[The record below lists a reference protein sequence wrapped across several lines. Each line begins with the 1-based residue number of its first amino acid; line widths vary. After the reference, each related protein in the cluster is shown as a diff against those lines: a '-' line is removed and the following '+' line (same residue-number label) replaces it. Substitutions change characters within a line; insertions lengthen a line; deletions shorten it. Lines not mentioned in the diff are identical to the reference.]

1 MNNIKLYYSKPEFY
15 EAAQEIASILPAVDC
30 VIAENISEE
39 TYLCYEESGLV
50 AYAPNFKPLNLVNFY
65 REFISKRRLQVHREP
80 ILQALNYNK
89 LKSHDNLTVLD
100 MTGGLGRDSILFALA
115 GISVTVIERNP
126 YLACILNFLQLNFA
140 LELTELNVIHTDSTD
155 YIKNTEQIYTCIYY
169 DPMFEDNKHALSK
182 KDMQLIDIFVHKSL
196 SQANLV
202 DNSEIYRCA
211 KSICHKLIV
220 KRDNKQETFIRDPK
234 PTYQKIGKTIRFDVY
249 QGDVKI

>member
-1 MNNIKLYYSKPEFY
+1 MKLYYSKPELY
-15 EAAQEIASILPAVDC
+15 EAALEIASVVLSVDC

-39 TYLCYEESGLV
+39 AYLCYEESGLV
-50 AYAPNFKPLNLVNFY
+50 AYAPNFKPLNLASFY
-65 REFISKRRLQVHREP
+65 REFIHKRRLHVHREP

-89 LKSHDNLTVLD
+89 LKSCDNLTVLD

-115 GISVTVIERNP
+115 GITVTVIERNP

-140 LELTELNVIHTDSTD
+140 SELTGLSVIHTDSSD
-155 YIKNTEQIYTCIYY
+155 YIRNTAYTYTCIYY
-169 DPMFEDNKHALSK
+169 DPMFEDNKHALAK

-196 SQANLV
+196 SQDNLV
-202 DNSEIYRCA
+202 DNSEIYKHA
-211 KSICHKLIV
+211 KSICHKLVV

-249 QGDVKI
+249 QGNLRI